1 MPTTTPCSSPL
12 ASQAAAAWLARA
24 LPMLLLGLAAGR
36 AADAAAS
43 LRASAGWHLAA
54 GVFTLLAVAC
64 CQAGAWRVATR
75 CLAPGRAAWLARLA
89 VAACGVSTLGLLALR
104 HEGGQ
109 VLEMGRIALGHD
121 PVPVVEVRVADGGR
135 SLVLQGTLGAG
146 SASVVRQAL
155 RDAPWVTRVRL
166 ASGGGRLF
174 EARAIAH
181 EIRQRGLSAHADG
194 DCASACTVLLLAG
207 RERSAAAGA
216 RIGFH
221 RPQFAGVDDE
231 RWVDAQV
238 LMAVYRA
245 AGLGAAFIEHVRRTP
260 AGSMWFPTR
269 DELLR
274 NHVLTVAG

>member
-1 MPTTTPCSSPL
+1 MPRPFQPMPPPRAPT
-12 ASQAAAAWLARA
+12 AAVWLVRA
-24 LPMLLLGLAAGR
+24 LPLLLLGLAAGR
-36 AADAAAS
+36 AGDAASS

-54 GVFTLLAVAC
+54 GAFTLLAVAC
-64 CQAGAWRVATR
+64 CQAGAWRLATHH
-75 CLAPGRAAWLARLA
+75 LGGARLA
-89 VAACGVSTLGLLALR
+89 CLVKLAVVVFGLLTTGLLAAR

-109 VLEMGRIALGHD
+109 AIEMGRIALGND
-121 PVPVVEVRVADGGR
+121 PVPAVEARLADGGR

-146 SASVVRQAL
+146 SAAVVHQAL
-155 RDAPWVTRVRL
+155 QGAPRVTQVRL
-166 ASGGGRLF
+166 VSAGGRLF
-174 EARAIAH
+174 EARAIAR
-181 EIRQRGLSAHADG
+181 EIRERGLYTHADG

-207 RERSAAAGA
+207 RERSAAPGA

-245 AGLGAAFIEHVRRTP
+245 AGLGAAFIERVQRTP

>member
-1 MPTTTPCSSPL
+1 MTPRAPARSSPD
-12 ASQAAAAWLARA
+12 AHGAVVWLARA
-24 LPMLLLGLAAGR
+24 LPLLLLGLAAGR
-36 AADAAAS
+36 AADGAAS

-54 GVFTLLAVAC
+54 GAFTLLAVAC
-64 CQAGAWRVATR
+64 CKAGAWRVASQ
-75 CLAPGRAAWLARLA
+75 CLSAARGAWVVKLGVVLCG
-89 VAACGVSTLGLLALR
+89 AATLVLLAAR

-109 VLEMGRIALGHD
+109 VVEMGRIALGQD
-121 PVPVVEVRVADGGR
+121 PVPVVRAHLADGGR
-135 SLVLQGTLGAG
+135 SLVIQGTLGAG
-146 SASVVRQAL
+146 SAAVVREAL
-155 RDAPWVTRVRL
+155 QEAPGLTQVRL
-166 ASGGGRLF
+166 VSPGGRLF
-174 EARAIAH
+174 EARAIAR
-181 EIRQRGLSAHADG
+181 EIQQRGLRTHADG

-245 AGLGAAFIEHVRRTP
+245 AGLGAAFIERVRRTP

-274 NHVLTVAG
+274 NHVLTR